1 MEYDTEQMTIKMIKK
16 QTDFKEKIVLE
27 IGCGGGKISSIL
39 ANNTEQYIGI
49 DPDIKAISEAKQTY
63 KNVDFRIGTGE
74 SLSFR
79 DSRFNLILFTLSLH
93 HQNSSQALKEADRV
107 LKKDGKLVIIEPSI
121 KGEFQQFFHLFD
133 DETKEIQNAYH
144 SLIVSDFTMENED
157 TFDTIVS
164 FEDKSDLCSYAFDR
178 ETVASE
184 DANRIIN
191 KLNQLQPGSSD
202 HPPIILKDTID
213 IYLLTK
219 T

>member
-1 MEYDTEQMTIKMIKK
+1 
-16 QTDFKEKIVLE
+16 
-27 IGCGGGKISSIL
+27 
-39 ANNTEQYIGI
+39 
-49 DPDIKAISEAKQTY
+49 
-63 KNVDFRIGTGE
+63 
-74 SLSFR
+74 
-79 DSRFNLILFTLSLH
+79 
-93 HQNSSQALKEADRV
+93 
-107 LKKDGKLVIIEPSI
+107 
-121 KGEFQQFFHLFD
+121 
-133 DETKEIQNAYH
+133 
-144 SLIVSDFTMENED
+144 MENED

-164 FEDKSDLCSYAFDR
+164 FEDKSDLCSYVFDR